1 MRLMKKD
8 INEYIANGGDLRFLS
23 GDQISEVPQEIINQ
37 YVANGGNMI
46 GLLRKQKSAIPQKIV
61 NQRVANGGDLN
72 GLLDD
77 QILAIPQEIINQY
90 VANGGGL
97 YYLSDDQKL
106 AIPQEIINQY
116 IANGGD
122 LSLLSPQQKSEIP
135 QEIVNEYAANGGDLM
150 SRDLSY
156 EQREKIPNKIINPS
170 DKAKEALIL
179 YTIGKL
185 DNQDLPLDIFVNY
198 RIRKALL
205 EVIKKRTKMIFNEI
219 CEEHGFIEHIPSEI
233 ISAFTERLQDINKE
247 VMERTKQ
254 GIKECS
260 NTEKTIIDEIREMEW

>member
-23 GDQISEVPQEIINQ
+23 GDQLSEVPQEIINQ

-46 GLLRKQKSAIPQKIV
+46 GLLRKQKSSIPQEII
-61 NQRVANGGDLN
+61 NQYVANGGDLN

-77 QILAIPQEIINQY
+77 QI
-90 VANGGGL
+90 
-97 YYLSDDQKL
+97 L

-179 YTIGKL
+179 YTIGKI

-219 CEEHGFIEHIPSEI
+219 CEKNGFIDHIPSEI
-233 ISAFTERLQDINKE
+233 ISAFTERLQNINKE
-247 VMERTKQ
+247 VLERTKQ

>member
-23 GDQISEVPQEIINQ
+23 GDQLSEVPQEIINQ

-46 GLLRKQKSAIPQKIV
+46 GLLRK
-61 NQRVANGGDLN
+61 
-72 GLLDD
+72 
-77 QILAIPQEIINQY
+77 
-90 VANGGGL
+90 
-97 YYLSDDQKL
+97 QKL

-156 EQREKIPNKIINPS
+156 EQREKIPNIIINPS

-219 CEEHGFIEHIPSEI
+219 CEENGFIEHIPSEI
-233 ISAFTERLQDINKE
+233 ISAFTERLQNINKE
-247 VMERTKQ
+247 VLERTKQ